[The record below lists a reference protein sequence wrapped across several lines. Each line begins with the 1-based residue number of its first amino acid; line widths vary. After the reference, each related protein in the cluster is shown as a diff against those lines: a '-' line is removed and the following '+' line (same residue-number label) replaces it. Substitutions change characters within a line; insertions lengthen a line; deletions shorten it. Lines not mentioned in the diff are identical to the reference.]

1 MNNVDNKL
9 LKNIIDEINRLNSQ
23 LEDLET
29 YKDDFTPE
37 EIEEQKKE
45 TLKQLIETNKILEKM
60 KSGNST
66 TVTAEEEARMK
77 VQEILRE
84 NYNVKELVNF
94 YLVNEVG
101 FLREKL
107 KSLTRQLTLKKIS
120 IEEYNSSVIQIL
132 EIINK
137 NFKLNEEEEK
147 IYNELKKKNMNQMQ
161 DDKGIDKDKIEKNI
175 NQK

>member
-1 MNNVDNKL
+1 MNSVDNKL

-77 VQEILRE
+77 LQEILRE

-107 KSLTRQLTLKKIS
+107 KSLTRQLSLKKIS

>member
-45 TLKQLIETNKILEKM
+45 TLKQLIETSKILEKM

-77 VQEILRE
+77 LQEILRE

-107 KSLTRQLTLKKIS
+107 KSLTRQLSLKKIS

>member
-66 TVTAEEEARMK
+66 TVTAEEEARIK
-77 VQEILRE
+77 LQEILRE

-107 KSLTRQLTLKKIS
+107 KSLTRQLSLKKIS

>member
-101 FLREKL
+101 FYREKL

>member
-77 VQEILRE
+77 LQEILRE

-101 FLREKL
+101 FFREKL
-107 KSLTRQLTLKKIS
+107 KSLTRQLSLKKIS

>member
-77 VQEILRE
+77 LQEILRE

-107 KSLTRQLTLKKIS
+107 KSLTRQLSLKKIS

-132 EIINK
+132 EIIHK